1 MTRENNAAD
10 CLHDGDLRKM
20 LRSAPTIDRQRERA
34 TDANVVERLPLVVR
48 REQEDAIP
56 VALLYRD
63 VFAERMDE
71 IVAALRREAAE
82 LDRGTV
88 AADRLHAYRLL
99 VWEDRLEAVEVGLAL
114 DIEVLVALAAHE
126 GTGLMRHE
134 LERPRAQDVPLV
146 PADVRVQLCLRVD
159 EIVRVRERRDKGA
172 GRILEFEHDSVV
184 VGR

>member
-63 VFAERMDE
+63 VFASAWTRSSRLFGGEPRNS
-71 IVAALRREAAE
+71 IAAPS
-82 LDRGTV
+82 
-88 AADRLHAYRLL
+88 
-99 VWEDRLEAVEVGLAL
+99 
-114 DIEVLVALAAHE
+114 
-126 GTGLMRHE
+126 
-134 LERPRAQDVPLV
+134 PRIACTRT
-146 PADVRVQLCLRVD
+146 ACL
-159 EIVRVRERRDKGA
+159 
-172 GRILEFEHDSVV
+172 FEKIASKPS
-184 VGR
+184 R

>member
-71 IVAALRREAAE
+71 IVAALRRGPAA
-82 LDRGTV
+82 LDRGTRG
-88 AADRLHAYRLL
+88 AARPHADR
-99 VWEDRLEAVEVGLAL
+99 
-114 DIEVLVALAAHE
+114 
-126 GTGLMRHE
+126 
-134 LERPRAQDVPLV
+134 PRV
-146 PADVRVQLCLRVD
+146 C
-159 EIVRVRERRDKGA
+159 ERR
-172 GRILEFEHDSVV
+172 
-184 VGR
+184 